1 MLKTGEGE
9 MGIAKPLGKL
19 EWKLLCEEVVQ
30 KRKTGGEQKG
40 EMMVRRVVR
49 QWREK
54 SQQSL

>member
-30 KRKTGGEQKG
+30 KRKTGEQKG
-40 EMMVRRVVR
+40 EMTVRRVVR